1 MCTHCQVYCRKL
13 DHAELTTVCWCA
25 CLCVCVCGG
34 GDAEVQKQ
42 LKQTRLLRAGLVGNP
57 HSAVDKQAFVFH
69 GREVTH

>member
-1 MCTHCQVYCRKL
+1 MYTLSSLLSEFGPCRTDNCVL
-13 DHAELTTVCWCA
+13 VCVF
-25 CLCVCVCGG
+25 VCVCGG

-57 HSAVDKQAFVFH
+57 HSAVDKQAFVFR